1 MWRCAVS
8 ARAGAWV
15 RSSQV
20 VWRAQGADRAS
31 ACARAH
37 SLAAPAHLL
46 ATGQAAAMLSD
57 NPRRFADTVKQT
69 FQGRTMQAPPP
80 PAAASHRVC
89 RGLERGVPGSRAWR
103 ALLC

>member
-1 MWRCAVS
+1 MALRGLV
-8 ARAGAWV
+8 AGRGAGRV
-15 RSSQV
+15 FSGGV
-20 VWRAQGADRAS
+20 GGRAQGADRAS
-31 ACARAH
+31 ASVRALTH
-37 SLAAPAHLL
+37 SPRPLL

-89 RGLERGVPGSRAWR
+89 RGLERGVPWLARVAGV
-103 ALLC
+103 LC